1 MRRRPRPHQ
10 GGSQPL
16 KLVTVN
22 LADLQMPDRALRK
35 HPDSQIRKISR
46 SLESFGWVSPI
57 LITPG
62 NEIVAGTARVMA
74 ARKLGQAT
82 APALRVDHLT
92 PEQVRLYRIADNR
105 LAEEADWDRDTLRLE
120 IAELIDLD
128 VDLELTG
135 FEVGEIDLLL
145 ETNEENSRSD
155 NAVPDT
161 PQTALSQLGDVWQ
174 IGPHRLVCG
183 DALDPQ
189 TYTLALEG
197 KRADAAFVD
206 APYNVKIDRNV
217 CGLGRVRHREFVQAS
232 GELSDEEF
240 ASFLTRTHER
250 LAEAIKP
257 GGVVFSCMDW
267 RSIATLI
274 RAGQS
279 AKLDLIN
286 LAVWDKGVGG
296 MGSLYRSQHELVSVF
311 RSPGASHRNNVE
323 LGKHGRNRTNVWTY
337 AGMNTGG
344 RERDELLALHPTV
357 KPVELVSDAI
367 KDVTAQGECVLD
379 CFGGSGTTMVA
390 AEKTRRKAVL
400 IELDPIYVDTIIL
413 RMKQTAGLDAVH
425 AVTGERFEER
435 RYPADSMQ
443 SHDHLPERA

>member
-10 GGSQPL
+10 GGSNTL

-120 IAELIDLD
+120 IAGLIDLD

-197 KRADAAFVD
+197 KRADAAFID

-257 GGVVFSCMDW
+257 GASCFPAW
-267 RSIATLI
+267 IGAP
-274 RAGQS
+274 
-279 AKLDLIN
+279 
-286 LAVWDKGVGG
+286 
-296 MGSLYRSQHELVSVF
+296 
-311 RSPGASHRNNVE
+311 SPR
-323 LGKHGRNRTNVWTY
+323 
-337 AGMNTGG
+337 
-344 RERDELLALHPTV
+344 
-357 KPVELVSDAI
+357 
-367 KDVTAQGECVLD
+367 
-379 CFGGSGTTMVA
+379 
-390 AEKTRRKAVL
+390 
-400 IELDPIYVDTIIL
+400 
-413 RMKQTAGLDAVH
+413 
-425 AVTGERFEER
+425 
-435 RYPADSMQ
+435 
-443 SHDHLPERA
+443 

>member
-1 MRRRPRPHQ
+1 
-10 GGSQPL
+10 
-16 KLVTVN
+16 
-22 LADLQMPDRALRK
+22 
-35 HPDSQIRKISR
+35 
-46 SLESFGWVSPI
+46 
-57 LITPG
+57 
-62 NEIVAGTARVMA
+62 
-74 ARKLGQAT
+74 
-82 APALRVDHLT
+82 
-92 PEQVRLYRIADNR
+92 
-105 LAEEADWDRDTLRLE
+105 
-120 IAELIDLD
+120 
-128 VDLELTG
+128 
-135 FEVGEIDLLL
+135 
-145 ETNEENSRSD
+145 
-155 NAVPDT
+155 
-161 PQTALSQLGDVWQ
+161 
-174 IGPHRLVCG
+174 
-183 DALDPQ
+183 
-189 TYTLALEG
+189 
-197 KRADAAFVD
+197 
-206 APYNVKIDRNV
+206 
-217 CGLGRVRHREFVQAS
+217 
-232 GELSDEEF
+232 
-240 ASFLTRTHER
+240 
-250 LAEAIKP
+250 
-257 GGVVFSCMDW
+257 MDW

-413 RMKQTAGLDAVH
+413 RMKQTAGFDAVH

-435 RYPADSMQ
+435 RHPADSMQ